1 MSGSGLSRFTAGLF
15 GGGNSLL
22 SSNQGIFSDRRL
34 KQNIREIAEIGGLK
48 VYEWDWV
55 PEADDTIITLCNPV
69 GFMADEVKE
78 LYPQHVYKFGS
89 FDVLDYESILAEL
102 EVNNG

>member
-1 MSGSGLSRFTAGLF
+1 MGDIRRE
-15 GGGNSLL
+15 
-22 SSNQGIFSDRRL
+22 SD
-34 KQNIREIAEIGGLK
+34 KDAVREIAEIGGLK